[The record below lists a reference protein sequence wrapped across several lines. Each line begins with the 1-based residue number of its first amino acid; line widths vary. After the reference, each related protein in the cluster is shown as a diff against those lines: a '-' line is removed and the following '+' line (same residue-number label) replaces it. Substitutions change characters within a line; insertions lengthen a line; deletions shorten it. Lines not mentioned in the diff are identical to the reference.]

1 MVLDYHY
8 ECFASSSNPFYSE
21 RFVFPK
27 EVEADQFRSLRAMM
41 SASCA
46 QTNNREAGM
55 SAEIVFSTA
64 VELAGRIARK
74 ELSAREVMQAHLDQI
89 ERVNPTINAIV
100 AMLDPEDA
108 LTLADAADARQ
119 AAGEPLGVL
128 HGLPTAFKDLVNA
141 TGFPTSQGSPI
152 FAGTYPLQDDLIVER
167 IRKAGAIGI
176 GKTNVPEFGLGS
188 HSFNPVYGVT
198 RNPYDQRKTAGGSS
212 GGAGAALA
220 TGMLPIADGSD
231 MGGSLRNPGNF
242 NNVVGFRNSA
252 GLVPR
257 WPNGMPWLPLSV
269 KGALGRT
276 VGDIALQLQAIAGY
290 DRRDQASSFVDPAS
304 FARPLD
310 RDFRGVKVAFSPDL
324 GALPIDRGVRGVI
337 EASRPVFEDL
347 GLSVSDAA
355 PNLSAADRIFLDL
368 RAFSL
373 ASGMGELL
381 KTHRD
386 QIKPEAIWNIEEGL
400 KLSAVDVGQA
410 LIKQSQLFQQVHEF
424 MEEHEFL
431 ITVVNQVPPFD
442 HDIRYPTE
450 IDGVQL
456 DTYLDWMRSAYWITA
471 TAHPAIS
478 VPGGFTPEG
487 LPVGIQIVGRHG
499 ADFEVLQL
507 AHAFEAATPHWKTR
521 PTVAG

>member
-1 MVLDYHY
+1 M
-8 ECFASSSNPFYSE
+8 
-21 RFVFPK
+21 
-27 EVEADQFRSLRAMM
+27 
-41 SASCA
+41 
-46 QTNNREAGM
+46 T
-55 SAEIVFSTA
+55 AEIIHSTA
-64 VELAGRIARK
+64 VDLAARIKRK
-74 ELSAREVMQAHLDQI
+74 DLSAREVMAAHLDQI

-100 AMLDPEDA
+100 AMLPPEEA
-108 LTLADAADARQ
+108 LALADAADARQ
-119 AAGEPLGVL
+119 AAGESLGVL
-128 HGLPTAFKDLVNA
+128 HGLPIAFKDLVNA

-152 FAGTYPLQDDLIVER
+152 FAGTYPEKDDLIVER
-167 IRKAGAIGI
+167 LRKAGALGI

-198 RNPYDQRKTAGGSS
+198 RNPYNQTKTAGGSS

-220 TGMLPIADGSD
+220 TRMLPIADGSD

-276 VGDIALQLQAIAGY
+276 VADVALQLQAIVGY
-290 DRRDQASSFVDPAS
+290 DRRDQNSWHIDPAS
-304 FARPLD
+304 FARPLG
-310 RDFRGVKVAFSPDL
+310 RDFKGVKIAFSPDL
-324 GALPIDRGVRGVI
+324 GSLPVDPGVRGVV
-337 EASRPVFEDL
+337 EASRPVFVDL
-347 GLSVSDAA
+347 GLDVVDTA
-355 PNLSAADRIFLDL
+355 PDLSAADRIFLDL

-381 KTHRD
+381 KIHRD

-410 LIKQSQLFQQVHEF
+410 LIGQSQLFQQVHDF
-424 MEEHEFL
+424 MEEYEFL
-431 ITVVNQVPPFD
+431 VTVVNQVPPFD
-442 HDIRYPTE
+442 HDIRYPTV

-471 TAHPAIS
+471 TAHPAVS
-478 VPGGFTPEG
+478 VPGGFTPDG

-507 AHAFEAATPHWKTR
+507 AHAFEQATGHWKTV